1 MRFALWILFVAS
13 LPAFAA
19 PVPKELKK
27 NTIVGTWA
35 VTTAVV
41 GVQEQSAYNGQIW
54 KFDADGHLENPS
66 YKSGTYTVQSDGIDI
81 GFGPGSGDAIWK
93 AIFEVAGDTLKIA
106 FPKTN
111 ATRAE
116 DFLPANN
123 NVIYSFKRVRE

>member
-1 MRFALWILFVAS
+1 MLAAALPVL
-13 LPAFAA
+13 AA

-27 NTIVGTWA
+27 NTIVGTWE
-35 VTTAVV
+35 VTAAVV
-41 GVQEQSAYNGQIW
+41 GVQDQSAYNGQIW
-54 KFDADGHLENPS
+54 MFGADGHLENPS
-66 YKSGTYTVQSDGIDI
+66 YKSGTYAVQSSGVDI
-81 GFGPGSGDAIWK
+81 GFGPGPGDTIWK

-123 NVIYSFKRVRE
+123 NVIYSFKRMRE

>member
-1 MRFALWILFVAS
+1 MRFALAVLFFLA
-13 LPAFAA
+13 PIAIAA

-27 NTIVGTWA
+27 NSIVGTWA

-54 KFDADGHLENPS
+54 KFGSDGHLENPS
-66 YKSGTYTVQSDGIDI
+66 YKSGIYTVQSNGIDI
-81 GFGPGSGDAIWK
+81 GFGPGSGDSIWK

-116 DFLPANN
+116 DFVPANN